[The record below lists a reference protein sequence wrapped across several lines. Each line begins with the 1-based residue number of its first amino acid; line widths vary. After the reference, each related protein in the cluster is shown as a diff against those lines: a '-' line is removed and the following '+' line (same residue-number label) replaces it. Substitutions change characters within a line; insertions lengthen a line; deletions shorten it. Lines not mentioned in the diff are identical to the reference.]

1 MLQMLLSILNSYFL
15 AIIWDPN
22 PIAVDFGFFRVS
34 WYGLTWSLSIIVGYL
49 LTRRIFRK
57 EHKDLDLTTIFVQ
70 YIFLGSMIGARVFD
84 VLYYHFDAFLA
95 RPLLIFEIW
104 NGGLAS
110 HGAVL
115 GVLLAMYLFAKKDN
129 FTFEWCVDRAA
140 LMAPLLGGFIR
151 FGNFINGELYGKASS
166 LPWAVI
172 FPYSDYEMIP
182 RHPVQLYEM
191 IWLFIC
197 SATLWWIYYKKQT
210 QKWFFTS
217 MFFIVVLGGRFF
229 IEFLKDSDTYF
240 GPFSNTQYLSL
251 VAVLCGMMI
260 LWWNSRKVK
269 A

>member
-1 MLQMLLSILNSYFL
+1 M

-22 PIAVDFGFFRVS
+22 PIALDLGFLRIS

-49 LTRRIFRK
+49 MTRKIFK
-57 EHKDLDLTTIFVQ
+57 NEYKNLDLSTIYVQ
-70 YIFLGSMIGARVFD
+70 YTFISSMLGARVFD
-84 VLYYHFDAFLA
+84 VLYYHFDAFLS
-95 RPLLIFEIW
+95 RPIMIFEIW
-104 NGGLAS
+104 KGGLAS

-115 GVLLAMYLFAKKDN
+115 GVLLAMYFFSKKQN

-151 FGNFINGELYGKASS
+151 FGNFINGELYGKASN

-172 FPYSDYEMIP
+172 FPYTDYEMIP

-191 IWLFIC
+191 LWLFAC
-197 SATLWWIYYKKQT
+197 AAFFWWIYYSKQT

-229 IEFLKDSDTYF
+229 IEFLKESDTYF

-251 VAVLCGMMI
+251 VAVLCGFYI
-260 LWWNSRKVK
+260 YWFNARKNK
-269 A
+269 ELIN

>member
-1 MLQMLLSILNSYFL
+1 MLGLNSISQLPFL
-15 AIIWDPN
+15 AVIWNPN
-22 PIAVDFGFFRVS
+22 PIAFDFGIFQVS
-34 WYGLTWSLSIIVGYL
+34 WYGLTWSLSIVVGYL
-49 LTRRIFRK
+49 MTRTIFRK
-57 EHKDLDLTTIFVQ
+57 ENKNLDLAVVYVQ

-84 VLYYHFDAFLA
+84 VLYYHFDAFIA
-95 RPLLIFEIW
+95 RPLIIFEVW

-115 GVLLAMYLFAKKDN
+115 GVLFVMYLFSKKDS
-129 FTFEWCVDRAA
+129 FTMEWCVDRAA

-151 FGNFINGELYGKASS
+151 FGNFINGELYGKAST

-172 FPYSDYEMIP
+172 FPYTDYQLIP

-191 IWLFIC
+191 LWLFSC
-197 SATLWWIYYKKQT
+197 SAIFWWIYYNKKT

-251 VAVLCGMMI
+251 VAVIFGLI
-260 LWWNSRKVK
+260 LYKMNFKK
-269 A
+269 MA